1 MARIVLRG
9 SILRKILIVAASVLI
24 SACVQPPIAL
34 AQHGGGGPGGGG
46 GHSSGGHGGGHS
58 SHGSSLGRG
67 TGKGAGHSIGHS
79 IAHFFGWRGKNAGS
93 KPPAASA
100 ALLDRKI
107 IPQSNQNIIF
117 SDTLRPVRHRPGE
130 GFVFGQPFIF
140 AHRRRFGF
148 GGCPDFGYSPNSFF
162 FGSGFDCFNSEYS
175 FFDPY
180 FFGLPSSS
188 WYGSPAWSGNGPTGP
203 STAPMPGSP
212 HPSESVDINS
222 PNTSTGNETENNT
235 KREPPMTLLQ
245 LRDGSMYGLTEYW
258 VEGDKLHYFT
268 TYGGENWVPIQRI
281 DFEETVRL
289 NADRGVDFV
298 LRPKPATPL
307 R

>member
-9 SILRKILIVAASVLI
+9 SILRKILIVAASVMVP
-24 SACVQPPIAL
+24 ACVQPPMAL
-34 AQHGGGGPGGGG
+34 AQHGGGGHGGGG

-58 SHGSSLGRG
+58 SHGSSLGRA

-79 IAHFFGWRGKNAGS
+79 IAHFFGWHGKNAGS

-107 IPQSNQNIIF
+107 IPQSNPNIIF

-130 GFVFGQPFIF
+130 GFIFGQPFIF

-148 GGCPDFGYSPNSFF
+148 GGCPDFGYSPNSLF
-162 FGSGFDCFNSEYS
+162 FGNGFNCFNSEYS

-188 WYGSPAWSGNGPTGP
+188 WYGSPAWSGNGPTGS
-203 STAPMPGSP
+203 STVPLPGSP
-212 HPSESVDINS
+212 DPSESVDINS

-268 TYGGENWVPIQRI
+268 TYGGENSVPIQRI
-281 DFEETVRL
+281 DFEETIRL

-298 LRPKPATPL
+298 LRPKPATLP